1 MSNSFDFE
9 EFKAQA
15 IEKLKA
21 GVPLSGKDG
30 VLAPLL
36 ENLLNSALEGEMD
49 SHLDEVE
56 REMGNRRNGHMSKQV
71 QTSMGEI
78 TINTPRD
85 RDGTFDPQVVRK
97 REKILADSLADR
109 IIGLYAIGNST
120 REISDI
126 LEEQF
131 GNRISAETISSITDR
146 VLPEIQSWK
155 NRPLDRVY
163 PIVWLDAVHYKVMD
177 EKNRPVTR
185 AIYNVLALTCEGRKE
200 LLGMYISKSEGANFW
215 LGVLTDLQN
224 RGVQDILIACVDGLK
239 GFPDAI
245 ASVFPQ
251 TTVQLCIVHQ
261 IRNSVKYVASRNQK
275 EFMRDLK
282 LVYQAVNKDAAEKAL
297 DDLEIK
303 WGEDYPIVIK
313 SWRDNW
319 DRLTAYF
326 QYSQHIRRI
335 IYTTNTVEGYHRQL
349 RKVTKNKGVFTSDTA
364 LEKLVYLAFTRI
376 RKKWTQPVQNWGQT
390 AQQLAILFFDDID
403 NLAEPFWDIGGPKT
417 TPKYNLTQ
425 FSLHYPESGTLNLGH
440 VLEFIID
447 SLDID
452 LFRGSILSPMV
463 ISAPFMLFRSFV
475 RSRIPF
481 TNSFFKQTFAYVP
494 LAPDKF
500 SRYILQKGDVLE
512 GIPVIHI
519 ARGSMKLS
527 NSPFSLH
534 TRCSLKP

>member
-1 MSNSFDFE
+1 MSSKEFINFTDTFYFMSNSFNFE
-9 EFKAQA
+9 QFKAQA
-15 IEKLKA
+15 IEQLKA

-49 SHLDEVE
+49 SHLEGGE
-56 REMGNRRNGHMSKQV
+56 REFGNRRNGHMSKQV
-71 QTSMGEI
+71 QTSLDEV
-78 TINTPRD
+78 TVNTPRD

-97 REKILADSLADR
+97 RAKILAVSLADR

-131 GNRISAETISSITDR
+131 GSITDR
-146 VLPEIQSWK
+146 VLPEIQNWK

-185 AIYNVLALTCEGRKE
+185 AIYNVLVLTSEGRKE
-200 LLGMYISKSEGANFW
+200 LLGTYISKSEGANFW
-215 LGVLTDLQN
+215 LNVLTDLQN

-245 ASVFPQ
+245 ASVFPD

-261 IRNSVKYVASRNQK
+261 IHNSIKYVASKNQK
-275 EFMRDLK
+275 AFMKDLK
-282 LVYQAVNKDAAEKAL
+282 LVYKAVNKDAAEKAL
-297 DDLEIK
+297 DDLESK

-319 DRLTAYF
+319 ERLSAYF
-326 QYSQHIRRI
+326 QYSLHIRSI

-390 AQQLAILFFDDID
+390 AQQLAILFQDRFKI
-403 NLAEPFWDIGGPKT
+403 
-417 TPKYNLTQ
+417 LT
-425 FSLHYPESGTLNLGH
+425 
-440 VLEFIID
+440 
-447 SLDID
+447 
-452 LFRGSILSPMV
+452 
-463 ISAPFMLFRSFV
+463 
-475 RSRIPF
+475 
-481 TNSFFKQTFAYVP
+481 
-494 LAPDKF
+494 
-500 SRYILQKGDVLE
+500 
-512 GIPVIHI
+512 
-519 ARGSMKLS
+519 
-527 NSPFSLH
+527 
-534 TRCSLKP
+534 

>member
-1 MSNSFDFE
+1 MSERFDYE
-9 EFKAQA
+9 QFKANA
-15 IEKLKA
+15 IEQLKA

-49 SHLDEVE
+49 SHLEGVE
-56 REMGNRRNGHMSKQV
+56 REYGNRRNGHMSKQV

-146 VLPEIQSWK
+146 VLPEIQAWK
-155 NRPLDRVY
+155 SRALESVY

-185 AIYNVLALTCEGRKE
+185 AIYNVLALNSEGRKE

-215 LGVLTDLQN
+215 LGVLTDLQS
-224 RGVQDILIACVDGLK
+224 RGVRDILIACVDGLK

-245 ASVFPQ
+245 ASVFPE

-261 IRNSVKYVASRNQK
+261 IRNSIKYVASKRQK
-275 EFMRDLK
+275 EFMKDLEQ
-282 LVYQAVNKDAAEKAL
+282 VYQAVNKDAAEQAL
-297 DDLEIK
+297 DELELK

-319 DRLTAYF
+319 ERLSAYF
-326 QYSQHIRRI
+326 QYSEHIRRI

-349 RKVTKNKGVFTSDTA
+349 RKVTKNKGVFPNDTA
-364 LEKLVYLAFTRI
+364 LEKLVFMAFTRI
-376 RKKWTQPVQNWGQT
+376 RRKWTQPVQNWGQT
-390 AQQLAILFFDDID
+390 AQQLAILFPDR
-403 NLAEPFWDIGGPKT
+403 
-417 TPKYNLTQ
+417 
-425 FSLHYPESGTLNLGH
+425 
-440 VLEFIID
+440 
-447 SLDID
+447 
-452 LFRGSILSPMV
+452 FRILS
-463 ISAPFMLFRSFV
+463 
-475 RSRIPF
+475 
-481 TNSFFKQTFAYVP
+481 
-494 LAPDKF
+494 
-500 SRYILQKGDVLE
+500 
-512 GIPVIHI
+512 
-519 ARGSMKLS
+519 
-527 NSPFSLH
+527 
-534 TRCSLKP
+534 

>member
-85 RDGTFDPQVVRK
+85 RDGTFDPKVMRK
-97 REKILADSLADR
+97 REKIFADR
-109 IIGLYAIGNST
+109 IIGLYAIGN
-120 REISDI
+120 
-126 LEEQF
+126 
-131 GNRISAETISSITDR
+131 RISAETINNITDR
-146 VLPEIQSWK
+146 VLPEK
-155 NRPLDRVY
+155 
-163 PIVWLDAVHYKVMD
+163 
-177 EKNRPVTR
+177 
-185 AIYNVLALTCEGRKE
+185 
-200 LLGMYISKSEGANFW
+200 
-215 LGVLTDLQN
+215 QN
-224 RGVQDILIACVDGLK
+224 RRVQDIFIACVDGLK

-261 IRNSVKYVASRNQK
+261 IRNSVKYVSSRNQK

-282 LVYQAVNKDAAEKAL
+282 LVYHAVNKDAAEKAL

-313 SWRDNW
+313 SWHDNW

-390 AQQLAILFFDDID
+390 AQQLAILFQDRFRI
-403 NLAEPFWDIGGPKT
+403 LA
-417 TPKYNLTQ
+417 
-425 FSLHYPESGTLNLGH
+425 
-440 VLEFIID
+440 
-447 SLDID
+447 
-452 LFRGSILSPMV
+452 
-463 ISAPFMLFRSFV
+463 
-475 RSRIPF
+475 
-481 TNSFFKQTFAYVP
+481 
-494 LAPDKF
+494 
-500 SRYILQKGDVLE
+500 
-512 GIPVIHI
+512 
-519 ARGSMKLS
+519 
-527 NSPFSLH
+527 
-534 TRCSLKP
+534 

>member
-9 EFKAQA
+9 GIKAQA

-21 GVPLSGKDG
+21 GVSLSGKDG

-56 REMGNRRNGHMSKQV
+56 REMGNRCNGHMSKQV

-85 RDGTFDPQVVRK
+85 RDGTFDPQVVRN
-97 REKILADSLADR
+97 
-109 IIGLYAIGNST
+109 LYAIGNST

-163 PIVWLDAVHYKVMD
+163 PIVWLDAVHYKVMY

-200 LLGMYISKSEGANFW
+200 LLGMYIFKSEGANFW

-261 IRNSVKYVASRNQK
+261 ICNSVKYVASRNQK

-303 WGEDYPIVIK
+303 W
-313 SWRDNW
+313 
-319 DRLTAYF
+319 RLTAYF

-349 RKVTKNKGVFTSDTA
+349 RKVTKNKGVFISNTA

-390 AQQLAILFFDDID
+390 AQQLAILFPDRFRI
-403 NLAEPFWDIGGPKT
+403 LA
-417 TPKYNLTQ
+417 
-425 FSLHYPESGTLNLGH
+425 
-440 VLEFIID
+440 
-447 SLDID
+447 
-452 LFRGSILSPMV
+452 
-463 ISAPFMLFRSFV
+463 
-475 RSRIPF
+475 
-481 TNSFFKQTFAYVP
+481 
-494 LAPDKF
+494 
-500 SRYILQKGDVLE
+500 
-512 GIPVIHI
+512 
-519 ARGSMKLS
+519 
-527 NSPFSLH
+527 
-534 TRCSLKP
+534 